1 MAVIRVF
8 DSVGVK
14 TVQLMGNLN
23 EQDYDDI
30 DEMDETDDLI
40 NSLAED
46 TDDAF

>member
-1 MAVIRVF
+1 MAVIKVF

-14 TVQLMGNLN
+14 TLSLMGNAM
-23 EQDYDDI
+23 EQEYDPI

-46 TDDAF
+46 TDDGF